1 MKKWFTLVVAVGLL
15 GFTACSGSSSK
26 KPAESKGKEGDKL
39 TLMPVDDVTF
49 DAGKSAKI
57 TVKIDRKDFN
67 EPVKV
72 ELSDLPKDVK
82 ADDMEKTIDKDAKE
96 ATFTL
101 TAGDK
106 AEAVKTTAKVT
117 ATAKDMK
124 ATKEFK
130 VEVKK
135 K

>member
-1 MKKWFTLVVAVGLL
+1 M
-15 GFTACSGSSSK
+15 
-26 KPAESKGKEGDKL
+26 